1 MTNEEIFK
9 QFSETIIPELQ
20 KVSGRFASSITSDY
34 SEDTLTISASPFIR
48 VLIDGRKPTSANART
63 GSPTLQQIIRKWID
77 EKGIT
82 PKAKANGIIPTKDQL
97 SWAISK
103 SIHVNG
109 TLLWQRGG
117 GNNIFDSILTSQRIN
132 NLLNL
137 LANQYYV
144 STYNIVTNGIST
156 NKITTG

>member
-9 QFSETIIPELQ
+9 QFSETIIPEPQ
-20 KVSGRFASSITSDY
+20 KVSGRFANSIESEYT
-34 SEDTLTISASPFIR
+34 EDTLTISASPFIR

-82 PKAKANGIIPTKDQL
+82 PKAKTNGIIPTKEQL

-117 GNNIFDSILTSQRIN
+117 GNNIFDPILTPQRIN

-144 STYNIVTNGIST
+144 SIENIVTNGSS
-156 NKITTG
+156 NN

>member
-9 QFSETIIPELQ
+9 QFTDTIIPELQ
-20 KVSGRFASSITSDY
+20 KVSGRFASSIE
-34 SEDTLTISASPFIR
+34 SEYTDDTLTISASPFIR

-82 PKAKANGIIPTKDQL
+82 PKAKKNGIIPTKEQL

-117 GNNIFDSILTSQRIN
+117 GNNIFDPILTPQRIN
-132 NLLNL
+132 YLLNL

-144 STYNIVTNGIST
+144 SIENIVTNVSSS
-156 NKITTG
+156 N

>member
-1 MTNEEIFK
+1 MNNQEIFK
-9 QFSETIIPELQ
+9 QFTDTIIPELQ
-20 KVSGRFASSITSDY
+20 KVSGRFASSIESEYT
-34 SEDTLTISASPFIR
+34 EDTLTISASPFIR
-48 VLIDGRKPTSANART
+48 VLIDGRKPTSQNARK

-77 EKGIT
+77 EKGIS
-82 PKAKANGIIPTKDQL
+82 PRAKANGVIPTKDQL

>member
-1 MTNEEIFK
+1 MTNEQIFK
-9 QFSETIIPELQ
+9 QFSETIVPELQ

-34 SEDTLTISASPFIR
+34 SEDDLTISASPFIR
-48 VLIDGRKPTSANART
+48 VLIDGRRPTSPNART

-82 PKAKANGIIPTKDQL
+82 PRAKSNGVIPTKDQL

-117 GNNIFDSILTSQRIN
+117 GNNIFDTILTPIRIE

-137 LANQYYV
+137 LANQYFT
-144 STYNIVTNGIST
+144 STYNIVTNGISSHEIST
-156 NKITTG
+156 D

>member
-48 VLIDGRKPTSANART
+48 VLIDGRRPTSAGART
-63 GSPTLQQIIRKWID
+63 GNPTLQQIIRKWID

-156 NKITTG
+156 NEITTG

>member
-20 KVSGRFASSITSDY
+20 KVSGRFANSITADY
-34 SEDTLTISASPFIR
+34 NEETLTISASPFIR
-48 VLIDGRKPTSANART
+48 VLIDGRRPTSANAKT

-82 PKAKANGIIPTKDQL
+82 PKAKANGIIATKEQL

-117 GNNIFDSILTSQRIN
+117 GNNIFDPILTPQRIN

-144 STYNIVTNGIST
+144 SIENIVTNGIG
-156 NKITTG
+156 NN

>member
-1 MTNEEIFK
+1 MSNKEIFK
-9 QFSETIIPELQ
+9 QFTETIIPELQ
-20 KVSGRFASSITSDY
+20 KVSGRFANSIE
-34 SEDTLTISASPFIR
+34 SEYTEESLTISASPFIR
-48 VLIDGRKPTSANART
+48 VLIDGRKPTSSGARK
-63 GSPTLQQIIRKWID
+63 GNPTLQQIIRKWID

-82 PKAKANGIIPTKDQL
+82 PKAKSNGVIPTKEQL

-117 GNNIFDSILTSQRIN
+117 GNNIFDPILTSTRIN

-144 STYNIVTNGIST
+144 SIQNIVTDGSSN
-156 NKITTG
+156 N

>member
-9 QFSETIIPELQ
+9 QFSETIVPELQ
-20 KVSGRFASSITSDY
+20 KVSGRFASSIE
-34 SEDTLTISASPFIR
+34 SEFTDDTLTISASPFIR
-48 VLIDGRKPTSANART
+48 VLIDGRKPTSPNARK

-77 EKGIT
+77 EKGISPRAT
-82 PKAKANGIIPTKDQL
+82 ASGVIPTKDQL

-103 SIHVNG
+103 SIHVKG

-117 GNNIFDSILTSQRIN
+117 GNNIFDTILTPIRIE

-137 LANQYYV
+137 LSNQYYT
-144 STYNIVTNGIST
+144 STYNIVTNGISSHEIST
-156 NKITTG
+156 N